1 MHSKEEQLKKS
12 KKPARKRCKECKK
25 LFVPIREMQP
35 CCGYECEINYIS
47 KPKNLKNAIKQ
58 GKEKRKKELAE
69 KYPDKTS
76 ELKLT
81 QKAVNEYIRLR
92 DKNKP
97 CISCGT
103 TKNIQYHAGH
113 FRPAGNNQNLRF
125 YTLNIHKQCSVC
137 NNYLSA
143 NLINYRNNL
152 VEKLGLE
159 KVQEIEANHQT
170 KKYSVEYLQRMRKI
184 FNKKI
189 RLYKKKFRA

>member
-1 MHSKEEQLKKS
+1 MYSKEQQLNQLKKT
-12 KKPARKRCKECKK
+12 KKKRCKECKK
-25 LFVPIREMQP
+25 LFVPIREMQTT
-35 CCGYECEINYIS
+35 CSIQCALTHS
-47 KPKNLKNAIKQ
+47 QKPKVKKDYQLKN
-58 GKEKRKKELAE
+58 KKELAE
-69 KYPDKTS
+69 KYPDKSS

-152 VEKLGLE
+152 IEKLGLE